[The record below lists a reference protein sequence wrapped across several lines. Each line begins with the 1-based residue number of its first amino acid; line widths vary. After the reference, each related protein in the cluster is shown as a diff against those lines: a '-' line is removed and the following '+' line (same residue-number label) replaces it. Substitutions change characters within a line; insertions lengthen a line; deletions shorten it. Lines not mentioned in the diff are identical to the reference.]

1 MPIAERSRAENP
13 AYRWYIVALLWF
25 CGFFNYADRQAV
37 NAVFPLLQSEFK
49 LSDEQLGWVG
59 SSFMIVYAL
68 SAIFAGFLVD
78 NVSRRRLIAAGVAF
92 WSLIC
97 AATGFAK
104 SFPQLLFFRAAE
116 GLGESFYFPAS
127 MTLLADYHA
136 PSTRSRAMSI
146 HQTSVY
152 VGSAGGVYFAGLLA
166 ERYGWRSPF
175 WVLGSIGVVFALWLT
190 TQIIEPV
197 RGKSDRD
204 SAKNNPFEPP
214 DERAPPPRPDLLAN
228 LREIFRTPAA
238 VALLGVFIG
247 ANFVA
252 TAFLTW
258 LPTFLGRKFNLG
270 LASSSLIST
279 AWPLSSLFGAL
290 IGGFLADLGSKRP
303 GGRIRVQASGLL
315 IAAPFVLT
323 TNWATTIPGVVMALV
338 GVGLCKGV
346 YDANIFATLYDVV
359 RPPLR
364 GTAAGLMNTLGWS
377 GGAIAPVFIGKMSAR
392 YGLGPA
398 IGSTALMYVLAGL
411 LAIVASR
418 LAAGST
424 KMSGA

>member
-1 MPIAERSRAENP
+1 MPMVERSRAATP

-97 AATGFAK
+97 AATGFAR
-104 SFPQLLFFRAAE
+104 SFPQLLIFRAAE

-166 ERYGWRSPF
+166 ERYGWRAPF

-197 RGKSDRD
+197 RGKSDQD
-204 SAKNNPFEPP
+204 GSKINPFEAP
-214 DERAPPPRPDLLAN
+214 DE
-228 LREIFRTPAA
+228 
-238 VALLGVFIG
+238 
-247 ANFVA
+247 
-252 TAFLTW
+252 
-258 LPTFLGRKFNLG
+258 
-270 LASSSLIST
+270 
-279 AWPLSSLFGAL
+279 
-290 IGGFLADLGSKRP
+290 
-303 GGRIRVQASGLL
+303 
-315 IAAPFVLT
+315 
-323 TNWATTIPGVVMALV
+323 
-338 GVGLCKGV
+338 
-346 YDANIFATLYDVV
+346 
-359 RPPLR
+359 
-364 GTAAGLMNTLGWS
+364 LGWCC
-377 GGAIAPVFIGKMSAR
+377 PHLVC
-392 YGLGPA
+392 
-398 IGSTALMYVLAGL
+398 LA
-411 LAIVASR
+411 
-418 LAAGST
+418 
-424 KMSGA
+424 K

>member
-1 MPIAERSRAENP
+1 MATVDRSRPVSAS
-13 AYRWYIVALLWF
+13 YKWYVVALLWF

-37 NAVFPLLQSEFK
+37 NAVFPLLKSEFK
-49 LSDEQLGWVG
+49 LTDEQLGWVG

-68 SAIFAGFLVD
+68 SAVFAGFLVD
-78 NVSRRRLIAAGVAF
+78 NVSRRGLIAAGVAF

-97 AATGFAK
+97 AATGFAR
-104 SFPQLLFFRAAE
+104 SYSQVLIFRAAE

-175 WVLGSIGVVFALWLT
+175 WVLGGIGIIFALWLG
-190 TQIIEPV
+190 TQIIEPA
-197 RGKSDRD
+197 RGKSEKGPG
-204 SAKNNPFEPP
+204 SQPVEPE
-214 DERAPPPRPDLLAN
+214 DEIATPRPDLLAN
-228 LREIFRTPAA
+228 LAEILSTPAA

-258 LPTFLGRKFNLG
+258 IPTFIGRQLALG
-270 LASSSLIST
+270 LAASSLLST
-279 AWPLSSLFGAL
+279 AWPLSSLVGAL
-290 IGGFLADLGSKRP
+290 AGGFLADSATKRP
-303 GGRIRVQASGLL
+303 GGRILVQAFGLL
-315 IAAPFVLT
+315 IAAPFVLAT
-323 TNWATTIPGVVMALV
+323 GWATTKTAVVLALV

-364 GTAAGLMNTLGWS
+364 GTAAGLMNTVGWT
-377 GGAIAPVFIGKMSAR
+377 GGAVAPVLVGKLSAT

-398 IGSTALMYVLAGL
+398 IASTAAMYVFAGL
-411 LAIVASR
+411 LALVASW
-418 LAAGST
+418 LTAAGARVKS
-424 KMSGA
+424 A